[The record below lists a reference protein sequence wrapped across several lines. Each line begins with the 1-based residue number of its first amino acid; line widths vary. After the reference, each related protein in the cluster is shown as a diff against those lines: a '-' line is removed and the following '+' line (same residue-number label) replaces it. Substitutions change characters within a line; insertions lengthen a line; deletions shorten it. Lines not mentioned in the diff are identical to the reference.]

1 VTSDKA
7 KDERTRVVS
16 VRLTDDEIAVLPPAE
31 TDSGRVRTAL
41 TIARELGP
49 AMEGVAALAAL
60 AAALRDDNARLSARL
75 DAQFA
80 ALDTRIRTIA
90 EGPDAFHRLALEA
103 DARDIETSVCD
114 VWAVC
119 MEIWQQTLNN
129 HLNITLIREALVDGD
144 ADPASL
150 MAERRA
156 RLARLETEGFRDC
169 RDRATWMLGVTE
181 TWRQMRL
188 RERDA
193 HQVGVDGGAAVAAP
207 AAAE

>member
-1 VTSDKA
+1 VTPDKA
-7 KDERTRVVS
+7 RDERTRVIG
-16 VRLTDDEIAVLPPAE
+16 VRLTEDEIAILPPAD

-49 AMEGVAALAAL
+49 AMEGVTALAAL
-60 AAALRDDNARLSARL
+60 AAALKDDNARLCARL

-114 VWAVC
+114 VWMVC

-144 ADPASL
+144 GDPAAL
-150 MAERRA
+150 MVERRA
-156 RLARLETEGFRDC
+156 RIARLETERFHDF
-169 RDRATWMLGVTE
+169 RDRAAWMVGVTE

-193 HQVGVDGGAAVAAP
+193 HHASVDGGGAVAGP

>member
-1 VTSDKA
+1 MTQDKA
-7 KDERTRVVS
+7 KDDRTRTIG
-16 VRLTDDEIAVLPPAE
+16 VRMTDEEIADLPPAAS
-31 TDSGRVRTAL
+31 DAARVKNAL
-41 TIARELGP
+41 
-49 AMEGVAALAAL
+49 VAWRDMRNGLAATPG
-60 AAALRDDNARLSARL
+60 AGDDTERLRADIMARL
-75 DAQFA
+75 DMLQSTLEARLA
-80 ALDTRIRTIA
+80 AIA

-114 VWAVC
+114 VWMVC

-144 ADPASL
+144 GEPAAL
-150 MAERRA
+150 VAERRA
-156 RLARLETEGFRDC
+156 RIVRLETERFHDF

-193 HQVGVDGGAAVAAP
+193 HHASADGGAAVAAP